1 MKKQLPLVSIIMPV
15 HNAQEFVAE
24 AIRSILEQTYQR
36 FKLIIIDDAST
47 DKSAEILKKLVNPKI
62 VYFRN
67 PKQLGV
73 TKSLTHALKMSKGVF
88 IARMDAD
95 DIAYPTRLERQVKFL
110 EGHSEVGVLGTAVE
124 VINAEGKSVGFR
136 KMPTDSLAIKRTL
149 AWMNPLIHP
158 TVMFRN
164 SLVQRM
170 GTYDED
176 LNGAE
181 DYDLWLRYA
190 KSTQIGNLPEV
201 LLKYRIHRQQVSFL
215 QTQLVSQAHWKTL
228 LKAVNKYQYPKW
240 YLLAGLKGLLFRL
253 IPVGIKQKIYA
264 KLFTN

>member
-95 DIAYPTRLERQVKFL
+95 DIAYPTRLERQVK
-110 EGHSEVGVLGTAVE
+110 
-124 VINAEGKSVGFR
+124 
-136 KMPTDSLAIKRTL
+136 
-149 AWMNPLIHP
+149 
-158 TVMFRN
+158 
-164 SLVQRM
+164 
-170 GTYDED
+170 
-176 LNGAE
+176 
-181 DYDLWLRYA
+181 
-190 KSTQIGNLPEV
+190 
-201 LLKYRIHRQQVSFL
+201 
-215 QTQLVSQAHWKTL
+215 
-228 LKAVNKYQYPKW
+228 
-240 YLLAGLKGLLFRL
+240 
-253 IPVGIKQKIYA
+253 
-264 KLFTN
+264 